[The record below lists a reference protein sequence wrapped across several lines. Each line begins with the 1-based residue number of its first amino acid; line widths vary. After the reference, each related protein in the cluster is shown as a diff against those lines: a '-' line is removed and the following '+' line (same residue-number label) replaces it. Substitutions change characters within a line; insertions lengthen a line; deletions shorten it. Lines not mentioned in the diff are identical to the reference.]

1 MKFRFNLVE
10 IMLAIVIL
18 SVGMASIF
26 VLFPAGLSNHR
37 SAMAE
42 NSIADMAELV
52 ISHIR
57 AQAALKGTANDFGG
71 AGDEFSTSPA
81 ALPTDV
87 PGSFEWRSVSSSD
100 PWTVKKVDTGLYFV
114 RQLSGPADDP
124 YVDFAAV
131 VRVYQDDNYEAE
143 LFVPV
148 SAHGDSDDDGEED
161 GGKALYSGARHSSD
175 WELDADD
182 GAKLKKLAVGST
194 VLPLI
199 VEISYPADV
208 PYGDRTK
215 AYFRFE
221 IFNEQYK
228 LKEETTP

>member
-1 MKFRFNLVE
+1 MNKLMKYRFNLVE
-10 IMLAIVIL
+10 VMLAIVVL
-18 SVGMASIF
+18 SLGMASIF

-52 ISHIR
+52 ISRIR
-57 AQAALKGTANDFGG
+57 AKAALEGTTDGFGG
-71 AGDEFSTSPA
+71 IASEFSGDPA
-81 ALPTDV
+81 TDV
-87 PGSFEWRSVSSSD
+87 GDDWRSVSSSD
-100 PWTVKKVDTGLYFV
+100 PWTVKKINNGLYVV

-131 VRVYQDDNYEAE
+131 VRVYTDDNYLDE
-143 LFVPV
+143 LFAPV
-148 SAHGDSDDDGEED
+148 SASGGALYAEAKHSGSWSLGADDD
-161 GGKALYSGARHSSD
+161 
-175 WELDADD
+175 
-182 GAKLKKLAVGST
+182 AKLKALSVGSA

-208 PYGDRTK
+208 PYADRTK

-221 IFNEQYK
+221 IFNELYE
-228 LKEETTP
+228 LKQED

>member
-1 MKFRFNLVE
+1 LIKYRFNLVE
-10 IMLAIVIL
+10 VMLAIVIL

-57 AQAALKGTANDFGG
+57 AQAALKGTADDFGG
-71 AGDEFSTSPA
+71 AGDEFSGTP
-81 ALPTDV
+81 PTDV
-87 PGSFEWRSVSSSD
+87 PGSFEWRTVSSSD
-100 PWTVKKVDTGLYFV
+100 PWTVKKVQNGLYFV

-148 SAHGDSDDDGEED
+148 SAAGD
-161 GGKALYSGARHSSD
+161 ALYSDAKHSSD
-175 WELDADD
+175 WNLNEDD
-182 GAKLKKLAVGST
+182 GASLKELAVGST

-199 VEISYPADV
+199 VEISYPADM
-208 PYGDRTK
+208 PYDERTK

-228 LKEETTP
+228 LKQE